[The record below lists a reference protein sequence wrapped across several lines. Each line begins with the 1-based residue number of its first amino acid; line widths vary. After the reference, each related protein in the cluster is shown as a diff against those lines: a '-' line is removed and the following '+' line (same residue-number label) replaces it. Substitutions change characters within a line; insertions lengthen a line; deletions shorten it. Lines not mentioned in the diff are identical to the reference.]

1 MPLPSV
7 RGQGAPP
14 PPGMSLTEP
23 WNSRRSLADLDPL
36 APGTE
41 GNLGSNE
48 GKSRTSVFWFVL
60 VLGAGLMAPWNSWV
74 LAYRYFDMVFN
85 CHEGMEK
92 NAECEEDSYHLVQ
105 YHFTTAF
112 YVPTGL
118 AVLLM
123 LTRRGERVSIRARVV
138 FALVLNVAV
147 LLVVPAFVLAGT
159 FSYIPRGGTP
169 ADSWVWYAMLGTIT
183 LSGINTGVLYGS
195 LFSYITVLPARYTQ
209 ACMAGVA
216 MSGAVLD
223 LTWVVIK
230 LISGLLKIDN
240 LEAKQHAQV
249 ISFFCISAGLSMAC
263 IPVFIKLRRSPLVA
277 YFKEQQDK
285 VKRTRP
291 RLSQH
296 MSADTGG
303 TAGIEGGWDS
313 GASINQGRFAL
324 GAMADDRV
332 IFAGIKPYALS
343 VMWNS
348 RTIRSGSEQSDNS
361 APVHLL
367 NAYSTV
373 SDPTVC

>member
-1 MPLPSV
+1 VPLPSV

-147 LLVVPAFVLAGT
+147 LGVDTGAGRLRACAQRSRT
-159 FSYIPRGGTP
+159 
-169 ADSWVWYAMLGTIT
+169 LG
-183 LSGINTGVLYGS
+183 
-195 LFSYITVLPARYTQ
+195 
-209 ACMAGVA
+209 
-216 MSGAVLD
+216 
-223 LTWVVIK
+223 
-230 LISGLLKIDN
+230 
-240 LEAKQHAQV
+240 
-249 ISFFCISAGLSMAC
+249 
-263 IPVFIKLRRSPLVA
+263 
-277 YFKEQQDK
+277 
-285 VKRTRP
+285 RP
-291 RLSQH
+291 RVRAGRHFFVHPSRRHSCRLVGVVRNAWHHYFVWHQH
-296 MSADTGG
+296 
-303 TAGIEGGWDS
+303 W
-313 GASINQGRFAL
+313 GALRLTLQLYHCA
-324 GAMADDRV
+324 
-332 IFAGIKPYALS
+332 
-343 VMWNS
+343 
-348 RTIRSGSEQSDNS
+348 SGSIHAGMHGWGCHVWRS
-361 APVHLL
+361 ARPDVGRDQADLWV
-367 NAYSTV
+367 AK
-373 SDPTVC
+373 D